1 MPPGPRVDVENIR
14 FGVAGNRGFRAIPH
28 AKARASVVAIIR
40 LLNRDTL
47 TSRSRSNEW

>member
-1 MPPGPRVDVENIR
+1 MPQGSRAHVENIR
-14 FGVAGNRGFRAIPH
+14 FGVAGNRGFRGIPN
-28 AKARASVVAIIR
+28 AKARASVVAIIH

>member
-1 MPPGPRVDVENIR
+1 MPSGHGVHMENIR
-14 FGVAGNRGFRAIPH
+14 FGVAGNRGFRAILH

-47 TSRSRSNEW
+47 TSRSRSNQW